1 MKERELKAVAD
12 RRDMLSKD
20 LEEARVEQ
28 ENMMREIVSAK
39 KQEESDDSFDIVDVV
54 PRRDLHKR
62 LSFLDVR
69 KRNLLH
75 DLNALVDQQQLKE
88 PKQYDNQAMLEDEI
102 KSKEKR
108 IGILEQTIAQLQS

>member
-1 MKERELKAVAD
+1 
-12 RRDMLSKD
+12 
-20 LEEARVEQ
+20 
-28 ENMMREIVSAK
+28 MREIVSAK

-75 DLNALVDQQQLKE
+75 DLNALVD
-88 PKQYDNQAMLEDEI
+88 
-102 KSKEKR
+102 
-108 IGILEQTIAQLQS
+108 